1 MQTQKPII
9 VPVFRGVLSLAA
21 VVCGMGIVVLSLV
34 SASHVR
40 STGEPMFNTES
51 GFEDEMLPDHVL
63 YPLLMARDKVTLELA
78 TPEQRIEFRLEY
90 AKRRMQ
96 YAFSLIR
103 KNKYELALTTA
114 TKAQK
119 YVLAA
124 YCEAQSQGL
133 SPEHQAVIRVE
144 LKKQTSQ
151 LRQIQAFFPGEG
163 NSTLSALI
171 AESEALT
178 NTL

>member
-1 MQTQKPII
+1 MQIEKP
-9 VPVFRGVLSLAA
+9 VVFSVIRGVLSTAA
-21 VVCGMGIVVLSLV
+21 VVCGVGIVLVSLI

-40 STGEPMFNTES
+40 STGEPMFNTELS
-51 GFEDEMLPDHVL
+51 FEDELLPDHIL
-63 YPLLMARDKVTLELA
+63 YPLLMARDRVALELA
-78 TPEQRIEFRLEY
+78 TPEQKVEYRLEY
-90 AKRRMQ
+90 AKRRTQ

-103 KNKYELALTTA
+103 KEKYSLALTTA

-124 YCEAQSQGL
+124 YTEAQEQGL
-133 SPEHQAVIRVE
+133 SSEYQAMIRME